1 LISKGKKIRAVLITP
16 EAFQRRFLDIQ
27 AREEKERFL
36 DRLKAMRA
44 NKVTPED
51 SVATLRRLRGYD
63 ACYAA
68 LAKDLKGCWLTFD
81 GKAHRC
87 IQQLRLSCDLS
98 EQLPP
103 GWD

>member
-1 LISKGKKIRAVLITP
+1 
-16 EAFQRRFLDIQ
+16 
-27 AREEKERFL
+27 
-36 DRLKAMRA
+36 
-44 NKVTPED
+44 
-51 SVATLRRLRGYD
+51 
-63 ACYAA
+63 

>member
-1 LISKGKKIRAVLITP
+1 MKTVNALSVRSRLGEILDSLGRTGEPILISKGKKIRAVLITP
-16 EAFQRRFLDIQ
+16 EVFERRFLDFQ

-63 ACYAA
+63 
-68 LAKDLKGCWLTFD
+68 G
-81 GKAHRC
+81 
-87 IQQLRLSCDLS
+87 
-98 EQLPP
+98 
-103 GWD
+103 